1 MVSLY
6 IAPLRR
12 EAQARIAQLVEQRI
26 ENPRVAGSIPAPG
39 TISFLETSQPTGRAN
54 SSIYPALMRMT
65 ARSVSRY
72 SDGSSAKLN
81 SGSIFGSDASD
92 NFFIHSPVH
101 KLVENGLIY
110 VVA

>member
-39 TISFLETSQPTGRAN
+39 TISFVLQRFVKSKVASKPDSRCDPTVTYTLNPAMNWSETAPAARPLRAL
-54 SSIYPALMRMT
+54 PRRA
-65 ARSVSRY
+65 
-72 SDGSSAKLN
+72 
-81 SGSIFGSDASD
+81 SG
-92 NFFIHSPVH
+92 
-101 KLVENGLIY
+101 
-110 VVA
+110 